1 MPGPGV
7 FPRGWAVMGGFPG
20 RRGRRPLR
28 GWLPVDGL
36 PRELAAGCG
45 HSLMGQSVGRGLDPS
60 AGVCGRQ
67 GACPPPRGRGR
78 ACPARG
84 FSRGW
89 AVTGGFRGVGDT
101 APYVGGCPLTGSRA
115 NLRRGAGTPP
125 YGCNSR
131 KRCRGG
137 HSLMGRS
144 VGRGLDP
151 SVGVYGR
158 HGACPPPRGRGGLY
172 AAREFIWDVVRRLL
186 FFFQH
191 WAGHTVENVSSLPG
205 MDV

>member
-1 MPGPGV
+1 MGLARRRAVGAGHARPGGFPRMGGGGIRRGEGLVVGEGFIPPGV
-7 FPRGWAVMGGFPG
+7 FAAAGGFRGVGDAAPYVGGCPLMGGRANL
-20 RRGRRPLR
+20 RRGAGTPPYGCNSRKR
-28 GWLPVDGL
+28 G
-36 PRELAAGCG
+36 RCG

-60 AGVCGRQ
+60 TGVCGRH

-89 AVTGGFRGVGDT
+89 AAAEGFRGVGDA

-115 NLRRGAGTPP
+115 NLRRDA
-125 YGCNSR
+125 
-131 KRCRGG
+131 
-137 HSLMGRS
+137 
-144 VGRGLDP
+144 
-151 SVGVYGR
+151 
-158 HGACPPPRGRGGLY
+158 
-172 AAREFIWDVVRRLL
+172 VRRLL
-186 FFFQH
+186 FFFQQ

>member
-7 FPRGWAVMGGFPG
+7 FPGMGGDGRFPG

-28 GWLPVDGL
+28 GWLPVDGW
-36 PRELAAGCG
+36 PRELAAGC
-45 HSLMGQSVGRGLDPS
+45 
-60 AGVCGRQ
+60 
-67 GACPPPRGRGR
+67 
-78 ACPARG
+78 
-84 FSRGW
+84 
-89 AVTGGFRGVGDT
+89 
-101 APYVGGCPLTGSRA
+101 
-115 NLRRGAGTPP
+115 
-125 YGCNSR
+125 
-131 KRCRGG
+131 G

-158 HGACPPPRGRGGLY
+158 HGACPPPRGRGRACPARGFSRGLAAAEGFRGVGDAAPYVGGRPLTGSRANLRRGAGTPPYGCNSRKRGRGGIY
-172 AAREFIWDVVRRLL
+172 AAREFMRDAVRRLL

-191 WAGHTVENVSSLPG
+191 WAAHTVENVSSLPS